1 MIHLHLCTISFRHHL
16 VSLPELAAWAGAER
30 FDGIELWGVHARH
43 LASRADYNQQWIRSH
58 GLRVPMISDYLPLD
72 GCETSALARTR
83 ELCTLAQRWGA
94 PRLRTFAGKRRSDA
108 VTTAER
114 KALVRRL
121 QTLCK
126 CVAECGIEL
135 VVETHPGTLADTVL
149 STRQLLEQVDHPAL
163 GLNFD
168 VVHIWE
174 SGADP
179 LEGLLDLEPWVRHF
193 HFKNVRSRQLLAEF
207 EPANVYSPAGSR
219 QAMVPLFEGACD
231 YRPCLEYLHGRGE
244 VDASL
249 EWFGGDCEQVL
260 RQDARQLRALAAGCR
275 QSSVEAIVCQ

>member
-16 VSLPELAAWAGAER
+16 VSLPELATWAGAEG

-43 LASRADYNQQWIRSH
+43 LASRADYNQQWIQSH
-58 GLRVPMISDYLPLD
+58 GLRIPMISDYLPLD

-83 ELCTLAQRWGA
+83 QLCMLAQRWGA
-94 PRLRTFAGKRRSDA
+94 PRLRTFAGKRGSEE
-108 VTTAER
+108 VSTAER
-114 KALVRRL
+114 KDLTRRL
-121 QTLCK
+121 KALCE
-126 CVAECGIEL
+126 CVGEYGLDL
-135 VVETHPGTLADTVL
+135 VVETHPGTLADTVP
-149 STRQLLEQVDHPAL
+149 STRQLLEQIDHPAL

-174 SGADP
+174 SGANP

-193 HFKNVRSRQLLAEF
+193 HFKNVRSRNLLSEF
-207 EPANVYSPAGSR
+207 APANVYSPAGSR

-231 YRPCLEYLHGRGE
+231 YRPCLEYLQYRDH

-249 EWFGGDCEQVL
+249 EWFGEDCKRVL
-260 RQDARQLRALAAGCR
+260 RHDARQLRALAADYR
-275 QSSVEAIVCQ
+275 QASGEVTACQ